1 MIAEAMI
8 SALRTGASIKSA
20 LTIIHMSAAFLSRRA
35 RLSLRSQSRKITI
48 LMVVAVKLVGIV
60 ESRVQYTYVPLATNF
75 LIGGKKMRDPKRIDK
90 FCDLLKE
97 LWKRVPDWR
106 FGQLIS
112 NLGRQFRSDFER
124 TPGALFYMEDEAF
137 LEELNIILAK
147 FNEYENKYK

>member
-1 MIAEAMI
+1 
-8 SALRTGASIKSA
+8 
-20 LTIIHMSAAFLSRRA
+20 
-35 RLSLRSQSRKITI
+35 
-48 LMVVAVKLVGIV
+48 
-60 ESRVQYTYVPLATNF
+60 
-75 LIGGKKMRDPKRIDK
+75 MRDPKRIDE

-112 NLGRQFRSDFER
+112 NLGRQFRSDFEW

-137 LEELNIILAK
+137 MDELAIILAK